1 MEMPLCVMLSAI
13 TYTAAVDPADREAA
27 FQQGARKCNRY
38 MLKQSILLPEETI
51 TFEALE
57 AALDLFVHLPLP
69 QKKVIFEGA
78 LAVVLADGKVAQ
90 DELSLVRVIATSLG
104 LPMPPLMCE

>member
-1 MEMPLCVMLSAI
+1 MLLSAI
-13 TYTAAVDPADREAA
+13 TYTAAVEPAARESA

-38 MLKQSILLPEETI
+38 MLKESILLPEETI

-57 AALDLFVHLPLP
+57 VALDLFMHLPLP

-90 DELSLVRVIATSLG
+90 DELSLVRVIAISLG
-104 LPMPPLMCE
+104 LPMPPLISESF

>member
-1 MEMPLCVMLSAI
+1 
-13 TYTAAVDPADREAA
+13 
-27 FQQGARKCNRY
+27 
-38 MLKQSILLPEETI
+38 MLKESILLPEETI

-57 AALDLFVHLPLP
+57 VALDLFMYLPLP

-90 DELSLVRVIATSLG
+90 DELSLVRVIAISLG
-104 LPMPPLMCE
+104 LPMPPLISE